1 MPVVKLDSFLTADV
15 INGRIEM
22 VEMAEDGARDGGRV
36 GGGRGRC
43 LLTELHMS
51 ESALIAGHGLFP

>member
-15 INGRIEM
+15 INGRIET
-22 VEMAEDGARDGGRV
+22 VEMAEDGARDDGRV
-36 GGGRGRC
+36 GGGRC

-51 ESALIAGHGLFP
+51 ESALIAGHGLFL